1 MPAQR
6 VPIRCQE
13 KTTMPKQLEAS
24 RIVII
29 LFALTTAAIHFS
41 RAVVDPAIRVLFI
54 LNGLGYLFLV
64 GMLYLP
70 LRQLNNR
77 HRLVRQTLMG
87 YTAVTILLYFVW
99 GVMSAEWVLPLGP
112 VDKLIEVAL
121 FGLLWR
127 EDRRSS
133 M

>member
-1 MPAQR
+1 
-6 VPIRCQE
+6 
-13 KTTMPKQLEAS
+13 MPKQLEVS
-24 RIVII
+24 RILII
-29 LFALTTAAIHFS
+29 LLAVATAAIHFS

-64 GMLYLP
+64 GILYIP
-70 LRQLNNR
+70 LRQFSS
-77 HRLVRQTLMG
+77 HRRLIRKTLMG

-112 VDKLIEVAL
+112 VDKLIEVAM
-121 FGLLWR
+121 FGLLWQ

-133 M
+133 KNLSSGD